1 MTETKGVLPGRI
13 AGHFLRVVFILF
25 LLLAVCY
32 PATAKAY
39 EYDLNSYDVNIRVSK
54 DNVLHITETIGAY
67 FNVSKHGIYRK
78 IPLVNQVKRLDGS
91 EDTIRADVDNIS
103 TNATKSVSYSGGYC
117 TIRLGDEDRTLTGD
131 VEYVISYDYALDGD
145 NLPDKDEFYFNLI
158 GTEWEDTEIDNVT
171 FTIEMPEAF
180 DEEKLGFSKGY
191 AGSTSTEDILYYVDG
206 NTISGMLTSKLTPCE
221 ALTIRLE
228 LPEGYF
234 TVRKKTINWLD
245 YLGVIVPVLCLL
257 IAGLLWYKVGRDD
270 PVVDTVEFTAP
281 ENRNSAEAAFALNG
295 SVDSEDVI
303 SLLVYL
309 ANKGYIEISQVQKKA
324 VFGTKEEFQLRK
336 LKEYDGYNE
345 EERIFMN
352 GLFKS
357 GDIVDKSDLEN
368 KFYTTVNTIVSRMN
382 SKENKEYI
390 FEKNSINKSW
400 LLMLMVIG
408 CYLLISLPPLLYES
422 GGHLSPDI
430 VFPLV
435 FPSVAVIVLFA
446 GLFSKGNAYV
456 KVFLGIWAALFG
468 GMPFCLLVLPALK
481 QKNIFMRNFIVGM
494 ICIIGI
500 FFFKAI
506 MSKRTKY
513 GNEILGRVRGFKNF
527 IEVAEKD
534 RLEALVEKNPNYFYD
549 ILPYAYAFGISK
561 KWMEKFESIAMA
573 PPTWYGGTDFHAFN
587 MHQFQGFMDST
598 MRSASS
604 SMTSSPSSS
613 GGGSSGGGSGGG
625 GGGSW

>member
-1 MTETKGVLPGRI
+1 MTDTKGFFPGRLTRR
-13 AGHFLRVVFILF
+13 FLWGALGLL

-91 EDTIRADVDNIS
+91 EDTVRAEVDNIS
-103 TNATKSVSYSGGYC
+103 TNVTKSVSYSGGYC

-131 VEYVISYDYALDGD
+131 VEYIISYDYALDGD

-191 AGSTSTEDILYYVDG
+191 EGSTGTEDILYYVDG
-206 NTISGMLTSKLTPCE
+206 NTISGMVVSKLMPFE

-234 TVRKKTINWLD
+234 TARKKTINWLE
-245 YLGVIVPVLCLL
+245 YLGLIVPILCLL
-257 IAGLLWYKVGRDD
+257 IAGFLWYKVGRDD
-270 PVVDTVEFTAP
+270 PVVETVEFTSP
-281 ENRNSAEAAFALNG
+281 ENCNSAEAAFALNG

-309 ANKGYIEISQVQKKA
+309 ANKGYIEISQVQNKA
-324 VFGTKEEFQLRK
+324 LFGTKEEFRLRK
-336 LKEYDGYNE
+336 LKEYDGYNS

-352 GLFKS
+352 GLFRS

-382 SKENKEYI
+382 NKKNKEYL

-408 CYLLISLPPLLYES
+408 CFLLISLPPLLYES
-422 GGHLSPDI
+422 GGHFSADI
-430 VFPLV
+430 VFALV

-446 GLFSKGNAYV
+446 GLFSKVNAFA
-456 KVFLGIWAALFG
+456 KVFFAIWAALFG

-481 QKNIFMRNFIVGM
+481 LKDIFMRNFIIGM
-494 ICIIGI
+494 ISIIGI
-500 FFFKAI
+500 FFFKSI

-561 KWMEKFESIAMA
+561 KWMEKFETIAMA
-573 PPTWYGGTDFHAFN
+573 PPTWYGGSDFHTFN
-587 MHQFQGFMDST
+587 MHHFQGFMDST
-598 MRSASS
+598 MSSASR